1 MSIAISLLA
10 GATVFFAGFL
20 LGCNPPSFRCQ
31 TAKSNRAA
39 NPQSNLPQEYINFLN
54 YDGSVQN

>member
-1 MSIAISLLA
+1 MSIALTLLA

-20 LGCNPPSFRCQ
+20 LGYNPPCFKTA
-31 TAKSNRAA
+31 TAKSIFPA
-39 NPQSNLPQEYINFLN
+39 NAQSNLPQEYINFLN

>member
-1 MSIAISLLA
+1 MSIALTLLA

-20 LGCNPPSFRCQ
+20 LGCNPPSLKAYS
-31 TAKSNRAA
+31 AKKAYAENS
-39 NPQSNLPQEYINFLN
+39 QSHLPQEYINFLN

>member
-1 MSIAISLLA
+1 MSIALSLLA

-20 LGCNPPSFRCQ
+20 LGYNPPYFK
-31 TAKSNRAA
+31 TATTKKAFPDNA
-39 NPQSNLPQEYINFLN
+39 QSHLPQEYINFLS